1 MLDEVCIEEVQRVP
15 SPLRLTSSSQRHRG
29 RGLLLTRSGNPVLAC
44 EIKSSKNITPIAL
57 KGLRSFASEHPHV
70 ECIIVAPV
78 DRSFLLENVEVL
90 SVTDYFHRLKGLT

>member
-1 MLDEVCIEEVQRVP
+1 MTSCFWRTKDDEEVDLV
-15 SPLRLTSSSQRHRG
+15 
-29 RGLLLTRSGNPVLAC
+29 LTRSGNPVLAC

-90 SVTDYFHRLKGLT
+90 SVTDYFHRLKGFT